1 MACKRYRDALNDVAA
16 GSSASAEV
24 GSHLASCEACRDELR
39 ALRQAL
45 AAADDELALLRVAEP
60 SPDLAARIRTAVAE
74 SAEEAPGW
82 RLGWGFVI
90 TAAAAAVIVASVFV
104 AQRSPRPEPSAAVA
118 DRAPAHE
125 TPRATPAPEGF
136 VPGTARRSQPVESRP
151 RVSGP
156 PRTQRAREPE
166 VLVPAGEAE
175 ALVRLAANLRR
186 RSVTPDS
193 LLVADLSAP
202 LAGPKLVEIRPI
214 EIVPLD
220 PAESSGAE

>member
-74 SAEEAPGW
+74 SAEAEPGW
-82 RLGWGFVI
+82 RLGWGFMV
-90 TAAAAAVIVASVFV
+90 AAAVAVVVVATVFV
-104 AQRSPRPEPSAAVA
+104 AQRGPRPEPPALVA

-125 TPRATPAPEGF
+125 SLRATPAPGTV
-136 VPGTARRSQPVESRP
+136 VPESARRSQPVESQP
-151 RVSGP
+151 RVSG
-156 PRTQRAREPE
+156 RARAQRPREPE

-175 ALVRLAANLRR
+175 GMLRFAASLRR